1 MGVFITRPPN
11 LFQFPSQSPNLPKDV
26 WNTIN
31 CICWRNTTIII
42 SSWSS
47 FPDTYCWCK
56 VVRCEVRYFFRQ
68 TSSNYRTFNSCEVF
82 LLFPSNI
89 SWPARTDTS
98 IHNVQ
103 VHEAMPRMEGGQ

>member
-1 MGVFITRPPN
+1 MDVFITRPPN
-11 LFQFPSQSPNLPKDV
+11 LFQFPSQPPNLPKDV

-56 VVRCEVRYFFRQ
+56 VVRCEVRYVFRQ
-68 TSSNYRTFNSCEVF
+68 TSSNYRSFNSCEVF
-82 LLFPSNI
+82 CFSLQIFHGPLVLVHPSVMYRSTKQCLVWKVDN
-89 SWPARTDTS
+89 
-98 IHNVQ
+98 
-103 VHEAMPRMEGGQ
+103 